1 MWARRRFQQRRLEG
15 FLLLLGSTYLVAWS
29 IGRFINLRLGVES
42 SVLNLAVGLGVLI
55 AFASTVAYLG
65 IRNRYRRQRAIRLAD
80 VDHMNGLEFEAY
92 VCRLMEGQGYKVEN
106 VRGSGDFGVDITA
119 TRNGI
124 RYAVQVKR
132 QQSGVSR
139 RAISD
144 AVAGKYHFNC
154 DAAMVVTNNYF
165 TSGAKKFA
173 KSTGCELV
181 DRDILADWIVAF
193 QRG

>member
-15 FLLLLGSTYLVAWS
+15 SLLLLGSTYLVAWS

-55 AFASTVAYLG
+55 TFVSTVAYLG

-80 VDHMNGLEFEAY
+80 VDHMNGLAFEAY
-92 VCRLMEGQGYKVEN
+92 VCRLMESQGYRAEN
-106 VRGSGDFGVDITA
+106 VRGSADFGVDIIA
-119 TRNGI
+119 TRNGT

-139 RAISD
+139 
-144 AVAGKYHFNC
+144 NC
-154 DAAMVVTNNYF
+154 
-165 TSGAKKFA
+165 
-173 KSTGCELV
+173 
-181 DRDILADWIVAF
+181 
-193 QRG
+193 